1 MRPARIA
8 RRRKGENV
16 RNVWCG
22 AVSLDALTE
31 TEPTEFSVEASD
43 DTLGTVDRR
52 SLVPEFDHL
61 VVDTG
66 HWKFGRSTA
75 IPMGMVARVDAEHR
89 VITLLCTKEQV
100 KGAPRFTRDQDTHDP
115 AYLRRLG
122 AYYAGIMTP

>member
-1 MRPARIA
+1 M
-8 RRRKGENV
+8 

-22 AVSLDALTE
+22 PVALDVLAE
-31 TEPTEFSVEASD
+31 TDPTEFSVEAAD

-66 HWKFGRSTA
+66 TWKFGRSTA
-75 IPMGMVARVDAEHR
+75 IPMGMVARIDAERR

-100 KGAPRFTRDQDTHDP
+100 KGAPRFARDHDTNDP
-115 AYLRRLG
+115 AYLTRLG
-122 AYYAGIMTP
+122 SYYAGILTP